1 MSKSE
6 IPPTRKAMKIKPY
19 FKLNLKRNLYS
30 GRSRNK
36 ENLTQINTLP
46 NKHSHFSP
54 FHFKQLSQIP
64 NYRIFE
70 CPLEM
75 NCPYYKRLTNLENE
89 MNKILKTNFQLS
101 KISGL
106 YLNSLNQKD
115 RLYKS
120 MIVENQKLKNNIF
133 EQLEKLKS
141 QSLSEENNQLQESII
156 SIKKKRNSL
165 LDYEEENNNYNTNY
179 ITGSPKKRNST
190 KSIYHKG
197 SKSSEKINLLLKAMS
212 NSKSAFNQYEV
223 INAYSNYNQKYKY
236 KNQANLSLIAN
247 NIDFDII
254 LKENPILQELNTMTK
269 SDSLFI
275 KNIEEAPKD
284 KLINYSDAI
293 SGLIKDYKEMIKI
306 NIRLKDFIKGSN
318 DLVDSIIRR
327 NSSGV
332 LLENTCRILDCERA
346 SLFIHDKITDM
357 LIVHSGEGLKKAEIK
372 IPKDKG
378 IVGSCFMSG
387 TKLKI
392 DDVYCDARFNKEVD
406 KKTNFRTRNILCYP
420 LIDKSGS
427 CFGVIEAINKKFQP
441 FDQDDE
447 VLLLFFSQQASA
459 ILNNASSMDE
469 NIFQINRMEILIEYI
484 LEVSNIKI
492 KEDFF
497 IKTLD
502 FLMNAFECMNSQLFY
517 INNDKIFKFDPEN
530 KIFIEKSNK
539 LGIVGIVYKKKELNG
554 CPNIKYSFD
563 YNELI
568 DINSQD
574 GLLTFPILDNKNLKA
589 IAQIPFH
596 AKFTKDNQPQDND
609 LSLIKLFSL
618 SFIEWIHKNEQV
630 LVF

>member
-6 IPPTRKAMKIKPY
+6 IPPTRKTMKIKPY

-165 LDYEEENNNYNTNY
+165 LDYEEENNNHNTNY

-269 SDSLFI
+269 SDTLFI

>member
-6 IPPTRKAMKIKPY
+6 IPPTRKTMKIKPY

-30 GRSRNK
+30 GRTRNK

-165 LDYEEENNNYNTNY
+165 LDYEEENNYYNTNY

-197 SKSSEKINLLLKAMS
+197 SKSSEKLNLLLKAMS

-254 LKENPILQELNTMTK
+254 LKESPILQELNTMTK
-269 SDSLFI
+269 SDTLFI

-484 LEVSNIKI
+484 LEVNNIKI